1 MIKFDEYEDVNA
13 RIKRFRAANQFGRIE
28 TDIVECDL
36 DKGYILVRAR
46 IYREHED
53 LVPAAVDYAFGHQGF
68 YRENMKRWYVE
79 DTTTSAIGRA
89 ISLLMPVESRATK
102 QNMDEVENAPIVDV
116 WATITPAPEPGVIAI
131 GSAVE
136 ALKSQPSATDRIEVL
151 VTAAELQSIPPE
163 KITTMRFTLQESDRS
178 WAQIE
183 TDKGETRDKL
193 VPS

>member
-13 RIKRFRAANQFGRIE
+13 RIKRFRAAFPNGGRIE

-89 ISLLMPVESRATK
+89 ISLLMPVESRATR
-102 QNMDEVENAPIVDV
+102 QNMDEAENAPIVDV

-131 GSAVE
+131 GSAVD
-136 ALKSQPSATDRIEVL
+136 ALRTQLGGEITEMTPLCSHGRMLWKEGISSKTGNKYKGWVCPNKDKPQC
-151 VTAAELQSIPPE
+151 PPQWI
-163 KITTMRFTLQESDRS
+163 KD
-178 WAQIE
+178 
-183 TDKGETRDKL
+183 
-193 VPS
+193 

>member
-13 RIKRFRAANQFGRIE
+13 RIKRFRAAFPNGGRIE

-136 ALKSQPSATDRIEVL
+136 ALKSQLGGE
-151 VTAAELQSIPPE
+151 
-163 KITTMRFTLQESDRS
+163 ITEMTPLCSHGRMLWKEGISSKTGNKYKG
-178 WAQIE
+178 WVCPNK
-183 TDKGETRDKL
+183 DKPQCSPQWIKD
-193 VPS
+193 

>member
-1 MIKFDEYEDVNA
+1 MINFDEYEDVNA
-13 RIKRFRAANQFGRIE
+13 RIKRFRAAHLVGRIE

-53 LVPAAVDYAFGHQGF
+53 LVPAAVDYAFGHQAF

-102 QNMDEVENAPIVDV
+102 QNMDQVENAPIVDV
-116 WATITPAPEPGVIAI
+116 WATLPASEGTAISI

-136 ALKSQPSATDRIEVL
+136 TLKAQLGGEITEDLPKCRHGRMNWKEGVSQKTGNAYKGWVCPSPTKPQCP
-151 VTAAELQSIPPE
+151 AEWI
-163 KITTMRFTLQESDRS
+163 KD
-178 WAQIE
+178 
-183 TDKGETRDKL
+183 
-193 VPS
+193 

>member
-13 RIKRFRAANQFGRIE
+13 RIKRFRAAFPNGGRIE

-53 LVPAAVDYAFGHQGF
+53 LVPAAVDYAFGHQAF

-136 ALKSQPSATDRIEVL
+136 ALKSQLGGEVTEMTPL
-151 VTAAELQSIPPE
+151 CSHGRMLWKEGISSKTGNKYKGWVCPN
-163 KITTMRFTLQESDRS
+163 K
-178 WAQIE
+178 
-183 TDKGETRDKL
+183 DKPQCSPQWIKD
-193 VPS
+193 

>member
-53 LVPAAVDYAFGHQGF
+53 LVPAAVDYAFGHQAF

-136 ALKSQPSATDRIEVL
+136 ALKSQLGGEVTEMTPLCSHGRMLWKSGISAKTNNAYKGWVCPNKDKP
-151 VTAAELQSIPPE
+151 QCPPQWI
-163 KITTMRFTLQESDRS
+163 KD
-178 WAQIE
+178 
-183 TDKGETRDKL
+183 
-193 VPS
+193 